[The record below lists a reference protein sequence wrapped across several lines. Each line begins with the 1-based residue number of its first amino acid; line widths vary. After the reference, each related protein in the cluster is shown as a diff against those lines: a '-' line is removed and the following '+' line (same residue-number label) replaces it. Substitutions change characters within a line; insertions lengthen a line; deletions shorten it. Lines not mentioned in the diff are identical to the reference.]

1 MKKFLIAVI
10 SLVIVAMTAYGVAY
24 LLLPVNSVELEKYTH
39 IISLQADDAYIVR
52 DETVYTSQAEG
63 IAYNISTD
71 GDRVAQDSE
80 ISTVYAGQVDES
92 ILKQLHTIDFKI
104 NRLKAKGHDSK
115 LYNTDTEA
123 SESEIASVMAEIFDA
138 SSTNDVQKAK
148 EIKNEINDIRK
159 KTTVSYEEQ
168 LDKLYAERKEVEK
181 QISAR
186 SHDIVSDCSG
196 IFSSYID
203 GLEDKLSPETAE
215 LFTPK
220 DIKDLKADE
229 GEYINGKNVAYNTPV
244 CKVMNNHVWYICSV
258 ADKDRIKQLK
268 ENPDVTVR
276 FTNLTET
283 DVKGEVCHISEPDKD
298 GNSVFMIKVGTY
310 IESAFSYRTVNAE
323 IIFCEYSGYKVPT
336 DSIRTGEGIS
346 DYYVYARKGSE
357 AYKCDVE
364 VLYSDTSEG
373 YSIIASTKD
382 ADNKLGS
389 MDRLVVGER

>member
-24 LLLPVNSVELEKYTH
+24 LLLPVNSIELDKYTH
-39 IISLQADDAYIVR
+39 SISFQADDAYIVR

-71 GDRVAQDSE
+71 GDRVAQDSQ
-80 ISTVYAGQVDES
+80 ISTIYAGQVDAS
-92 ILKQLHTIDFKI
+92 ILKQLHTIDLKI
-104 NRLKAKGHDSK
+104 NRLKEKGHDSN
-115 LYNTDTEA
+115 LYNSDAEA
-123 SESEIASVMAEIFDA
+123 SESEIASEMAKIFDVSA
-138 SSTNDVQKAK
+138 TNDVEKVK
-148 EIKNEINDIRK
+148 EIKNEINNIRK
-159 KTTVSYEEQ
+159 NTVATYDEQ
-168 LDKLYAERKEVEK
+168 LEQLNAERKSVER
-181 QISAR
+181 QISVR
-186 SHDIVSDCSG
+186 NHEIVSDCSG

-203 GLEDKLSPETAE
+203 GLEDKLSPQNVAS
-215 LFTPK
+215 FKPV
-220 DIKDLKADE
+220 DIANLKSDG
-229 GEYINGKNVAYNTPV
+229 GEYINGKNVNYNTPV

-258 ADKDRIKQLK
+258 ADKDRTKQLK
-268 ENPDVTVR
+268 ENPNVTVR

-283 DVKGEVCHISEPDKD
+283 DVKGEVYHISEPDED
-298 GNSVFMIKVGTY
+298 GNCVFMIKVGTY
-310 IESAFSYRTVNAE
+310 AESAFSYRTVNAE

-357 AYKCDVE
+357 AYKCDVD
-364 VLYSDTSEG
+364 VLYSDSSEG